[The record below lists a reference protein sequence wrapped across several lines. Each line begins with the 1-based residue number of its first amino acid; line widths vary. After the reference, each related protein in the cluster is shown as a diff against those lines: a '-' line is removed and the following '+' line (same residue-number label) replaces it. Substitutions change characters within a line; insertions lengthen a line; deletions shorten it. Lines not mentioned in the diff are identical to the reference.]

1 MPLSIEAKKQFF
13 ARNVLYRGTPVSG
26 IDSLI
31 FSVGF
36 ESRSRYI
43 FEQCDLDPNSVLA
56 LSYESG
62 RILAFDENLELARS
76 SKIRFVGERFVDI
89 EKETTALIADVRKRH
104 GVLRVGVDVSAMNR
118 SVMAAFLS
126 CLYQHMKP
134 GDRITTLYTP
144 ARFRQPDIPLLP
156 LVSVGPAHPCVS
168 GSIVEPGK
176 SRNLIMGLGY
186 EYGISLSIIDRHEP
200 DLAFIFKPIGFDEQ
214 YIVEVRDAN
223 FNFDFGDRNYEV
235 IDYRL
240 SDPARLF
247 DDLSSLINGSL
258 SVADTVIVP
267 LGPKL
272 FSAISIIVGM
282 IFAPNV
288 PVLRYSMKPANSV
301 VDVESDGIVSGC
313 EFECLDIKLLDNII
327 RRD

>member
-1 MPLSIEAKKQFF
+1 MPRSIETKKQFS
-13 ARNVLYRGTPVSG
+13 ARNVLFRGTSVSG
-26 IDSLI
+26 INSLI

-43 FEQCDLDPNSVLA
+43 FERCDLDANSVLA

-62 RILAFDENLELARS
+62 RILAFEQNLDLARS
-76 SKIRFVGERFVDI
+76 NKVRFVGEKFFDI
-89 EKETTALIADVRKRH
+89 EKETTSLIADVRNRH
-104 GVLRVGVDVSAMNR
+104 GALRVGVDVSAMNR

-126 CLYQHMKP
+126 CLYHHMEP
-134 GDRITTLYTP
+134 GDRIVVLYTP

-176 SRNLIMGLGY
+176 TRNLIMGLGY
-186 EYGISLSIIDRHEP
+186 EYGISLSIIDKHEP
-200 DLAFIFKPIGFDEQ
+200 DLAFIFKPIGFDEK
-214 YIVEVRDAN
+214 YVTEVRDAN

-247 DDLSSLINGSL
+247 DDLSGLINGSL

-272 FSAISIIVGM
+272 FSAISIVVAM
-282 IFAPNV
+282 IFSPKI
-288 PVLRYSMKPANSV
+288 PVLRYSMKPASNV

-313 EFECLDIKLLDNII
+313 EFECLDSRTFNNRIYTD
-327 RRD
+327 